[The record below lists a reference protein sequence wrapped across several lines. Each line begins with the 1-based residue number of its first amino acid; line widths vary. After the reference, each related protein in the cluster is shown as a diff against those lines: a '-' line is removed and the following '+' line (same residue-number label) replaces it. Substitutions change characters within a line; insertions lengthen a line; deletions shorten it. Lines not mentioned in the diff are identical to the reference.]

1 MFKKFFEKKSVTTA
15 TVADLIR
22 YGSDGNVTSAMN
34 PEEMYRRLAIA
45 FVCVEKIATE
55 AEAFTFKVCD
65 RSSGEELK
73 NHPIHDLLFGRD
85 LKTGGLSTFSS
96 NIRDL
101 LVKGE
106 AFGLRMPYGEVN
118 SSVVSLKSIFPNR
131 VQKQT
136 RNDDTIYAYDVNLAG
151 MSINLPIDP
160 ITGFSDLLRISL
172 YDSKSY
178 IQGASPMEAA
188 GIEGR
193 LIDEGLQWN
202 LSILAKGSKLSG
214 IISGNAPTGMNEQQL
229 ISLQESISNMYAGS
243 KNAGSVALI
252 SGDYKFN
259 SIQMKPSDMDF
270 QETVKVAMQNVAMA
284 FKVPLPLIFEDAST
298 LDNYKMAREEFILQ
312 TVIPHVRTIIETYN
326 KWFAEIFGD
335 NTEIRIDRESIEGLE
350 DKRERKGKRLT
361 EFVRH
366 GILTP
371 NEAREAL
378 GFERFKDPTADSLF
392 MPSNQTPIEFLDGQS
407 IEPVN
412 DEQ

>member
-1 MFKKFFEKKSVTTA
+1 
-15 TVADLIR
+15 
-22 YGSDGNVTSAMN
+22 
-34 PEEMYRRLAIA
+34 
-45 FVCVEKIATE
+45 
-55 AEAFTFKVCD
+55 
-65 RSSGEELK
+65 
-73 NHPIHDLLFGRD
+73 
-85 LKTGGLSTFSS
+85 
-96 NIRDL
+96 
-101 LVKGE
+101 
-106 AFGLRMPYGEVN
+106 
-118 SSVVSLKSIFPNR
+118 SVVSLKSIFPNR